1 MKFFN
6 RKREF
11 VYFCNLDS
19 RVKTMNHY
27 DVFMFGT
34 ELSDHSA
41 EHIATFDTKNYAQL
55 FTLFPV
61 IYRELHGARMDLALV
76 EKNNKAYARAKSI
89 DELITCIDGIL
100 SEVQQ

>member
-1 MKFFN
+1 MEFFD

-41 EHIATFDTKNYAQL
+41 EHVATFDTKNYAQL
-55 FTLFPV
+55 FTLFPA
-61 IYRELHGARMDLALV
+61 IYRELHGAKMDLLMI
-76 EKNNKAYARAKSI
+76 ENSGKAYTRAKSI
-89 DELITCIDGIL
+89 DELITCIDDIL
-100 SEVQQ
+100 SEVRQ